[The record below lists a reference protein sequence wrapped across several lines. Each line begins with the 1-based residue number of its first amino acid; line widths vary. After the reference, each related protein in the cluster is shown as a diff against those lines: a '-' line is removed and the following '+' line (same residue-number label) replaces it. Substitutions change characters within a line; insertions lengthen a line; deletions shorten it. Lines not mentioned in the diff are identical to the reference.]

1 MYVCVERGGR
11 KCICIKSKEKYTRVR
26 APQYGGDL
34 YAKKKKNYCICI
46 SRSAGALRIRLVYLY
61 TLRNL

>member
-34 YAKKKKNYCICI
+34 YAKKKKIIVYVYQGVRE
-46 SRSAGALRIRLVYLY
+46 RSE
-61 TLRNL
+61 